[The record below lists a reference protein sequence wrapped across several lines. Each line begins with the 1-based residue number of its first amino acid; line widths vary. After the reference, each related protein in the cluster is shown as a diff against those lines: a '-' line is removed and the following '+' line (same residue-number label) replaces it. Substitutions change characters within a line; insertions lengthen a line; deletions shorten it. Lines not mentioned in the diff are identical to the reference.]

1 MGEGQ
6 LQLNSSQRLVE
17 GCPATVRTGRRLMPD
32 QPILLTGYDAK
43 RCARRVH
50 NEWDPSIEKVEWEV
64 PASLQM
70 RFDAGIAFEVTVF
83 NELKSSLAESRYVD
97 LSDVRGKA
105 KAIAATVQAMDDDVE
120 VILGGWLP
128 DDTEGGRTG
137 RPDILLGTSGGYLP
151 GDVKGHRIVARR
163 AKG

>member
-1 MGEGQ
+1 MTRELTAG
-6 LQLNSSQRLVE
+6 V
-17 GCPATVRTGRRLMPD
+17 
-32 QPILLTGYDAK
+32 LLTGYDAK

-83 NELKSSLAESRYVD
+83 NEIKASLAESRYVD
-97 LSDVRGKA
+97 LSDVRGKVN
-105 KAIAATVQAMDDDVE
+105 AIAATVQAMDDDVE

-137 RPDILLGTSGGYLP
+137 RPDILLRHGGRL
-151 GDVKGHRIVARR
+151 RARR
-163 AKG
+163 RQRPPDRRASSEGQR

>member
-50 NEWDPSIEKVEWEV
+50 NEWDPSIDKVEWEV
-64 PASLQM
+64 PEDLQV
-70 RFDAGIAFEVTVF
+70 RFTAGIEFETAVF
-83 NELKSSLAESRYVD
+83 ADLGSRLEEHQYVD
-97 LSDVRGKA
+97 LSAIRGKA
-105 KAIAATVQAMDDDVE
+105 AAVAATVDAMDSDALL
-120 VILGGWLP
+120 ILG
-128 DDTEGGRTG
+128 
-137 RPDILLGTSGGYLP
+137 
-151 GDVKGHRIVARR
+151 
-163 AKG
+163 